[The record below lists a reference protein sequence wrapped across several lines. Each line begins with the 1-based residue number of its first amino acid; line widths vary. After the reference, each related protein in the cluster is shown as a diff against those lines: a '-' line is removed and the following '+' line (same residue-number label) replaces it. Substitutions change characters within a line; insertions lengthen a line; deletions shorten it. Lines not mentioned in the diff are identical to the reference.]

1 MFASPKVAFSLGRL
15 AHLAHLPRLLSCS
28 IALIGVIGISHAQS
42 QPPGEG
48 EYQAAQTRSPT
59 VELARARNLIRANV
73 LGLAREILETRG
85 PALQPTAQ
93 WRQWERQ
100 LWALYRAQGA
110 WQALYER
117 SRRVPPSFPPQIR
130 REAELQAIQALLALQ
145 RGEAARQLIRQQLPA
160 ADAPESYR
168 RQLRRF
174 MISAYLADDMIE
186 EARIA
191 LARFRR
197 DYGTWEEDWLLGAE
211 VLLQSGDADGAVNL
225 LAPLVQPE
233 ARLLRL
239 YARLRNRSMTPDQA
253 IDHALDLLTSPHG
266 KGMERE
272 ILAVIAQANIEA
284 GKLYPL
290 VDVFEDYLLAP
301 MPRDPASSRIYP
313 QFTARDLLDVYAAIA
328 REQADRAG
336 LLVGEER
343 RWLEHARRI
352 PAKSTVVRKSLF
364 AHLAAAAH
372 DSQLRREAV
381 DGYVNIL
388 IDTGRTA
395 LIERLF
401 GDPDHA
407 GLGEL
412 SLGGETGL
420 RLSAQA
426 LANGDFRLAADAN
439 ANLSHLPEGVART
452 DWLLQAG
459 RIDILA
465 GRHRPGAAKLDEW
478 IASFKQLDSTQ
489 IDAVLQPIFDLQ
501 TVGQHRLALDLLHE
515 VEARIAT
522 AAATTAGAEAEA
534 ESDKHR
540 REIAYWLAESYHGS
554 GQYDRAA
561 DLFLHSAL
569 QQADGFDRWGEA
581 ARFRA
586 AESLLEAGLFDDA
599 RALFEG
605 LLARADSEV
614 RRSTLRQK
622 LQRLWL
628 LQSNHAE

>member
-1 MFASPKVAFSLGRL
+1 MFVNPAKALVSPSRL
-15 AHLAHLPRLLSCS
+15 ARFLYCS
-28 IALIGVIGISHAQS
+28 IALLGACGAVGVFGVVGICHAQPR
-42 QPPGEG
+42 QFGEG
-48 EYQAAQTRSPT
+48 ESQSAAD
-59 VELARARNLIRANV
+59 LARVRNLIRANV
-73 LGLAREILETRG
+73 LGLAREILETRA

-100 LWALYRAQGA
+100 LWALYRVQGA

-117 SRRVPPSFPPQIR
+117 TRRVPPSFPPPIR
-130 REAELQAIQALLALQ
+130 RQAALQAIEALIALR
-145 RGEAARQLIRQQLPA
+145 RGEAARHLIRQQLPA
-160 ADAPESYR
+160 APETYR
-168 RQLRRF
+168 RQLRQS
-174 MISAYLADDMIE
+174 MISAYLADNLIE

-239 YARLRNRSMTPDQA
+239 YARLHNRSLTPDRA
-253 IDHALDLLTSPHG
+253 VDHALDLLTSPQG

-290 VDVFEDYLLAP
+290 VDVFEDYLLTP
-301 MPRDPASSRIYP
+301 TPHDPASRRVYP
-313 QFTARDLLDVYAAIA
+313 QFTARDLLDVYTAIA
-328 REQADRAG
+328 REQGNRAG

-352 PAKSTVVRKSLF
+352 PAKSTVARKSLF
-364 AHLAAAAH
+364 AHLAAAAG
-372 DSQLRREAV
+372 DSQVRQEAI

-388 IDTGRTA
+388 IDTRRTA

-401 GDPDHA
+401 GDA
-407 GLGEL
+407 AQVGLGEL

-420 RLSAQA
+420 RLSAHA
-426 LANGDFRLAADAN
+426 LANGDYRLAADAN
-439 ANLSHLPEGVART
+439 ANLSQLPAGVART
-452 DWLLQAG
+452 DWLLQAA
-459 RIDILA
+459 RIDIFA
-465 GRHRPGAAKLDEW
+465 GRHRTGAAKLDEW
-478 IASFKQLDSTQ
+478 LAAFNRLAPEQ

-501 TVGQHRLALDLLHE
+501 TVAQHDLALALLHK
-515 VEARIAT
+515 VEARIA
-522 AAATTAGAEAEA
+522 AGGET
-534 ESDKHR
+534 DKYH

-554 GQYDRAA
+554 GQYDLAA

-586 AESLLEAGLFDDA
+586 AEALSAAGLFDDA
-599 RALFEG
+599 KALFED

-628 LQSNHAE
+628 LQSNHAD